1 MKSVSK
7 LVAGGLLLVA
17 LAVPAHAQGPYVFFG
32 GGASIPVGS
41 SSDHVKTGWMATGGI
56 GMDIGTQG
64 LFVEA
69 EGYYGQNSA
78 KVGDGKA
85 KLMGGLGAVGYSF
98 MRESKAHPYVLA
110 GAGIL
115 SSKNGESESQFAY
128 SGAAGVV
135 ISMGEKLSLWVEGR
149 YLGTKDVKIVP
160 VMGGL
165 TIQF

>member
-1 MKSVSK
+1 MKAVSK
-7 LVAGGLLLVA
+7 LVAGGLFVAA

-56 GMDIGTQG
+56 GLDIGTRG

-69 EGYYGQNSA
+69 EGYYGQNKA
-78 KVGDGKA
+78 KVGDEKA
-85 KLMGGLGAVGYSF
+85 KLMGGLGAIGYSF
-98 MRESKAHPYVLA
+98 MREKKAHPYVLA

-128 SGAAGVV
+128 SGALGLVV
-135 ISMGEKLSLWVEGR
+135 SVATKINLWVEGR

-165 TIQF
+165 SINF